1 MAEALPE
8 IRTKVFVSYARTDKA
23 FANDLVLGLAAC
35 GFAPYIDREDIAAGE
50 DWSKRLSGLIAEAD
64 TIVYVIS
71 PDSISSEHCS
81 WELAES
87 FRLAKRVLPVVW
99 RPVEDA
105 ATSAELKRLNYI
117 FFSGEGRTFA
127 TGLSQLAEAL
137 RTDIGWIREHTR
149 IAGLA
154 QRWAARNRSDA
165 LLLRGDDLDAGL
177 EWMAAKPMG
186 APTITDEQADFIK
199 ASSNARAEAERRAR
213 AAKAGLLTAVSVT
226 ALVFAGLAAAA
237 GWMWQAA
244 AKAEG
249 EALAANTSLE
259 ASNKRLSAEVWLR
272 TAPSSSGYYVVEQGW
287 YRVAANY
294 SGAIARV
301 ELSGGGRRTLTTS
314 GMIIEG
320 GVVHPRYAGEPLLLV
335 LAEAPRDVEPLP
347 ISMAAPGL
355 SAPPPDTLP
364 ADAPRQPQGILGE
377 VKEGDE
383 RVTATFPALG
393 GEPIAGADLVWR
405 TPTHVAA
412 EPPFM
417 VWRLA
422 SKPPN
427 GWRAIAE
434 SDVECADMSVA
445 PPDRTVAVLGVG
457 IPAEG
462 GPSEQALAINISE
475 LIDGADVRSIYYTH
489 SNNKASAGAPAFNL
503 FTGKIFAVH
512 RGSEPDPDRPG
523 MRRGYGYSLK
533 FILDVVRS
541 SVKDAALPPLC
552 EA

>member
-1 MAEALPE
+1 
-8 IRTKVFVSYARTDKA
+8 
-23 FANDLVLGLAAC
+23 
-35 GFAPYIDREDIAAGE
+35 
-50 DWSKRLSGLIAEAD
+50 
-64 TIVYVIS
+64 
-71 PDSISSEHCS
+71 
-81 WELAES
+81 
-87 FRLAKRVLPVVW
+87 
-99 RPVEDA
+99 
-105 ATSAELKRLNYI
+105 
-117 FFSGEGRTFA
+117 
-127 TGLSQLAEAL
+127 
-137 RTDIGWIREHTR
+137 
-149 IAGLA
+149 
-154 QRWAARNRSDA
+154 
-165 LLLRGDDLDAGL
+165 
-177 EWMAAKPMG
+177 
-186 APTITDEQADFIK
+186 
-199 ASSNARAEAERRAR
+199 
-213 AAKAGLLTAVSVT
+213 
-226 ALVFAGLAAAA
+226 
-237 GWMWQAA
+237 
-244 AKAEG
+244 
-249 EALAANTSLE
+249 
-259 ASNKRLSAEVWLR
+259 
-272 TAPSSSGYYVVEQGW
+272 
-287 YRVAANY
+287 
-294 SGAIARV
+294 
-301 ELSGGGRRTLTTS
+301 
-314 GMIIEG
+314 
-320 GVVHPRYAGEPLLLV
+320 
-335 LAEAPRDVEPLP
+335 
-347 ISMAAPGL
+347 MAAPGL